1 METRASYL
9 LVGAF
14 ALLAMAGFVIAV
26 VWMAGVDLNEAS
38 ARYDIYFK
46 GSVSGLKVGNA
57 VRYRGIPVGVV
68 TGMEIN
74 PENVEQVQVTI
85 EIPQKTPVKTDT
97 VAALEYQG
105 ITGVAYVELSGGTH
119 GAPLLKAKSGQKWPV
134 IASKPSQLQELFETA
149 PELVT
154 RITALVDRMSLLLNP
169 KNQENIA
176 RVLDNIQT
184 VTGVLAK
191 HSDEIGGAISD
202 ATATMKDARSATNE
216 ATVTLRE
223 LGDLAKSMQKLS
235 TNLDKGFTGVGPE
248 AKKTLVEVRKTA
260 VEFKRAAVTLSDLID
275 RNREPVDTFAASG
288 LYQLTQLLTE
298 TRELVGV
305 LTRISSQIER
315 DPARFLFGKAQPGVE
330 VK

>member
-9 LVGAF
+9 LVGTF
-14 ALLAMAGFVIAV
+14 ALLAVAGFAIAI
-26 VWMAGVDLNEAS
+26 VWMAGVNLNQVS
-38 ARYDIYFK
+38 ARYDILFK

-74 PENVEQVQVTI
+74 PDNVEQVKVTI

-119 GAPLLKAKSGQKWPV
+119 TAPLLTVKPGQKRPV
-134 IASKPSQLQELFETA
+134 IPSKPSQLQELFETA

-154 RITALVDRMSLLLNP
+154 RITALVDRIALLLNP
-169 KNQENIA
+169 QNQENIA
-176 RVLDNIQT
+176 GTLENIRK
-184 VTGVLAK
+184 VTGVLAD
-191 HSDEIGGAISD
+191 HSAEIGTAITD
-202 ATATMKDARSATNE
+202 ASATMKETQQSLHQIGE
-216 ATVTLRE
+216 
-223 LGDLAKSMQKLS
+223 LAKSLETLS
-235 TNLDKGFTGVGPE
+235 TNLNKDFKGVGPE
-248 AKKTLVEVRKTA
+248 AKVTLEEVRKTA
-260 VEFKRAAVTLSDLID
+260 IEFKRAAVTLSDLID
-275 RNREPVDTFAASG
+275 RNREPVNTFAASG
-288 LYQLTQLLTE
+288 LYELTQLLTE
-298 TRELVGV
+298 TRALVAA

-315 DPARFLFGKAQPGVE
+315 DPARFLFGKSQPGLE